1 MQTAKASVLFLIQFY
16 MFLLTAFGKKLNWKI
31 SYRWAGHSY
40 LYPLLMVIFKA
51 AIKVSRQLGGVD
63 DLRQAL

>member
-1 MQTAKASVLFLIQFY
+1 MQTAKPMVLILTQFS
-16 MFLLTAFGKKLNWKI
+16 MFLLTAFGKKQNFKI
-31 SYRWAGHSY
+31 SSKWAGHSY

-51 AIKVSRQLGGVD
+51 AVKVSRQLGGVD